1 MYKNTVLY
9 TLDIA
14 KSSIKEF
21 RYDLCHKWGGGGG
34 HSGWVL
40 GTVRGCPNAG
50 GGGYRVR
57 VRVVFYPYPL

>member
-34 HSGWVL
+34 AQWLGFGHSQGL
-40 GTVRGCPNAG
+40 P
-50 GGGYRVR
+50 
-57 VRVVFYPYPL
+57 